1 MKNYSIREVLQD
13 IGHMPDSWFYLPA
26 TQWTL
31 DTRGAF
37 SLDSRDF
44 APDST
49 DYLPAQVFSD
59 GWVAALEKPMI
70 EDVIFN
76 ADQQLRHASLEN
88 YFNAFEYFCQND
100 AFIELQPD
108 PRS

>member
-1 MKNYSIREVLQD
+1 MKTYSIREVLQN
-13 IGHMPDSWFYLPA
+13 IARMPDNWFYLPA

-37 SLDSRDF
+37 SLDSKDF

-49 DYLPAQVFSD
+49 DYLPPQVLSD
-59 GWVAALEKPMI
+59 GWVATLEKAMI

-76 ADQQLRHASLEN
+76 ADQQLPHPSLES
-88 YFNAFEYFCQND
+88 YFKAFEFFYQND
-100 AFIELQPD
+100 AFLEFQQDL
-108 PRS
+108 R

>member
-1 MKNYSIREVLQD
+1 MKTYRLQEVLQD
-13 IGHMPDSWFYLPA
+13 IAHMPDSWLYLPA
-26 TQWTL
+26 AEWTL

-49 DYLPAQVFSD
+49 GYLPAQVFSD
-59 GWVAALEKPMI
+59 GWVPTLDKAMI

-76 ADQQLRHASLEN
+76 ADQQLPQASLES
-88 YFNAFEYFCQND
+88 YLKAFEYFYQND
-100 AFIELQPD
+100 AFIEFQPA
-108 PRS
+108 PH